1 MGIEIIIAIMAGIS
15 IGLIFAFFLLK
26 QQSDKSTTT
35 DTILM
40 QQQIEAMG
48 QQLCANLHETQRTV
62 REELHLVRSQIDNNL
77 TDTHHLVG
85 QRIDNTTRVMS
96 EVQQSLGKLSGAT
109 EHFIEI
115 GKDISS
121 LQDLLRP
128 PKLRGSL
135 GELLLAELLG
145 QVLPCSQYS
154 LQYSFRNGETVDAVI
169 HLNAGLVPVDSKF
182 PLDNF
187 ERLVASSSEDE
198 RKTNHRRF
206 SSDVRKHVDAINH
219 KYIRPDEGTFDFALM
234 YIPAENIYYETIIKE
249 DNLGHDS
256 AIHSYALAKKVIPV
270 SPNSFYA
277 YLQAIAL
284 GLKGLRIE
292 RTAHE
297 ILVQLSSLN
306 SELEQIGREYDT
318 LGLHLGNATKKYA
331 EIDKR
336 LSRFEDK
343 VAALGAEPASQFVQ
357 GESSFTRLG
366 PQPTANG
373 DSKSNPL

>member
-1 MGIEIIIAIMAGIS
+1 MSIEGAIAVMAGIS
-15 IGLIFAFFLLK
+15 MGLIFAFFLLK
-26 QQSDKSTTT
+26 LQSDKSTKT
-35 DTILM
+35 DSIFI
-40 QQQIEAMG
+40 QQQIEAIG
-48 QQLCANLHETQRTV
+48 QQLYSSLNETQRTV
-62 REELHLVRSQIDNNL
+62 REELHLVRSQMDNNL
-77 TDTHHLVG
+77 TDTHHIVG
-85 QRIDNTTRVMS
+85 QRLDNNNRVMG
-96 EVQQSLGKLSGAT
+96 ELQQSLGKLSGAT
-109 EHFIEI
+109 EYVIEI

-145 QVLPCSQYS
+145 QVLTYGQYS
-154 LQYSFRNGETVDAVI
+154 LQHSFKNGEMVDAVI

-198 RKTNHRRF
+198 RKINRRRF
-206 SSDVRKHVDAINH
+206 SSDVRKHIDAISH

-234 YIPAENIYYETIIKE
+234 YVPAENVYYETIIKE
-249 DNLGHDS
+249 DNLGNDS
-256 AIHSYALAKKVIPV
+256 AIHSYALTKRVIPV

-284 GLKGLRIE
+284 GLKGMRIE

-297 ILVQLSSLN
+297 ILGQLSSLN
-306 SELEQIGREYDT
+306 SELEQIESDYDT

-331 EIDKR
+331 EIEKR

-343 VAALGAEPASQFVQ
+343 LKALGAEPVSHVVQ
-357 GESSFTRLG
+357 KESSLASLATR
-366 PQPTANG
+366 PTIDG
-373 DSKSNPL
+373 DN